1 MIPILLMLLTAFSA
15 EAEDVIPINRDLE
28 PRTREETLEMLSAQT
43 DAYFRDEAIAA
54 ELSGEIS
61 RSEMPGSIQ

>member
-1 MIPILLMLLTAFSA
+1 MIL
-15 EAEDVIPINRDLE
+15 INRDLE